1 MREELVEFLRPD
13 KRRVAIAVL
22 LPYLWV
28 GVRLAISF
36 LSSKIWGGRF
46 IAPVLHLS
54 PVSAAI
60 SILAGLLESLLYYP
74 FACALVLALD
84 YHRKGEL
91 GRLLGNRRLLGLEI
105 AGLVLFNPP
114 VMGAL
119 LLLAMIGIYALMAP
133 QYGLEVIEVYPD
145 SPTIGF
151 GSLREGSTIT
161 KINDILIF
169 NATQA
174 TEILDKSKPGEKI
187 ELHYD
192 RRHITLYVLKEHKN
206 LTRGY
211 LGIRVRDAQ
220 GNEVI
225 L

>member
-1 MREELVEFLRPD
+1 MREELVEFLKPD

-22 LPYLWV
+22 LPCLWV

-151 GSLREGSTIT
+151 GSLREGSTLENVL
-161 KINDILIF
+161 INVSPPVLLRIDNGPINFL
-169 NATQA
+169 NWSSNL
-174 TEILDKSKPGEKI
+174 EIIMAPGE
-187 ELHYD
+187 EWG
-192 RRHITLYVLKEHKN
+192 EN
-206 LTRGY
+206 S
-211 LGIRVRDAQ
+211 VRN
-220 GNEVI
+220 GT
-225 L
+225 